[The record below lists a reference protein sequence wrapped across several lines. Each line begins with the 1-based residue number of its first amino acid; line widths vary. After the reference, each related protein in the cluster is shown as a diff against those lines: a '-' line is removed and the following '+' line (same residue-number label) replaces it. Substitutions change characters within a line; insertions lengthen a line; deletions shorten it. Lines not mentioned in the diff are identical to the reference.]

1 VAGNAT
7 FPRVLIR
14 DLQKAEAV
22 DLNRAGLFSSAALQ
36 QVVAG
41 LMADAD
47 GTPRSGFFGTG
58 FSVVPKAGGLDC
70 EVVAG
75 LGFQHD
81 TTGLGTDE
89 SPYRVLQLAANKTIQ
104 VNGGAPAPNTT
115 YYVWAKYGSQD
126 TRSEN
131 RLVRPSAGQPFG
143 TSSVAT
149 AHEPN
154 PSVVVNTD
162 AGYGA
167 ANKYEH
173 LATVAVPEGGA
184 TSSAQYTITDRRT
197 KLNGGIVYLQTRYT
211 EEAFDNDEDAAVVFV
226 PPETDGEALLYVDED
241 TPPNEIHL
249 VKMKVAGARISR
261 RTDGGWWIDHGTA
274 MGGGAGYPILH
285 GDESG
290 TLTTTR
296 RRLASGTGSVTFTGG
311 WGTDPVQI
319 NLPNGFS
326 QATGLDYHVVVTA
339 HKSASPGVM
348 FQVQKGSGHFD
359 VEALDPSPSAARNDT
374 VWFDWIAL
382 GLSS

>member
-7 FPRVLIR
+7 FTRVTVR
-14 DLQKAEAV
+14 DLQKAEGV
-22 DLNRAGLFSSAALQ
+22 DLNRAGLFASAALQ

-41 LMADAD
+41 LMADAE

-58 FSVVPKAGGLDC
+58 FSIVPKAGGLDC

-75 LGFQHD
+75 LGFQYD
-81 TTGLGTDE
+81 TTGLQPDE

-104 VNGGAPAPNTT
+104 VNGGAPLPNTT
-115 YYVWAKYGSQD
+115 YYVWAKYGSQNA
-126 TRSEN
+126 RSEN
-131 RLVRPSAGQPFG
+131 RLVRPAEQQPFA
-143 TSSVAT
+143 SQSVTT

-154 PSVVVNTD
+154 PAFVINTD
-162 AGYGA
+162 KDYGA
-167 ANKYEH
+167 ANKYEW
-173 LATVAVPEGGA
+173 LATIAVPEGGA
-184 TSSAQYTITDRRT
+184 TSSSQYTITDQRT
-197 KLNGGIVYLQTRYT
+197 KLNGGLVYLQTRYT
-211 EEAFDNDEDAAVVFV
+211 EEAFDNADKAAVVFE
-226 PPETDGEALLYVDED
+226 PPATDGNVLLYVDEEI
-241 TPPNEIHL
+241 PPNEIHV
-249 VKMKVAGARISR
+249 VKTKVSGARISR
-261 RTDGGWWIDHGTA
+261 RTDGGWFVDHGTTP
-274 MGGGAGYPILH
+274 GGGAGYPILH

-290 TLTTTR
+290 TLTSTK
-296 RRLASGTGSVTFTGG
+296 RRLASGSGSVTFTGG

-319 NLPNGFS
+319 NLPDGFS

-374 VWFDWIAL
+374 VWFDWFAL